1 MLAFLDILFFV
12 LHTALMGFNLV
23 GWAWRR
29 TRVAHLIAL
38 SLTAFSWFVVG
49 AFYGWGYCFCT
60 DWHFRVRERLG
71 YADPDT
77 NYVQLLINKLFGA
90 SITAETAD
98 WIAMS
103 AFIAIVIATAFVW
116 WRDWGDWRDS
126 RRKSAQTVIQ

>member
-12 LHTALMGFNLV
+12 FHTALMGFNLL

-77 NYVQLLINKLFGA
+77 NYVQLLVNKLFG
-90 SITAETAD
+90 D
-98 WIAMS
+98 
-103 AFIAIVIATAFVW
+103 
-116 WRDWGDWRDS
+116 
-126 RRKSAQTVIQ
+126 RRLDRGGSVYRNRHCHRVRLVARLAR